1 MAKYRK
7 KPVEVE
13 AEFVRDL
20 INAFSHNWNAL
31 PKWVAEAYEKTII
44 TAITGNGFIVK
55 TLEGN
60 MQATVYDM
68 LVKGIE
74 GEIYPCKIDIFN
86 KTYDR
91 VIGDE

>member
-13 AEFVRDL
+13 AEPVREIL
-20 INAFSHNWNAL
+20 KAFESNWNAL
-31 PKWVAEAYEKTII
+31 PKWVLEAYQKTII
-44 TAITGNGFIVK
+44 HTVTGNGFIVK

-60 MQATVYDM
+60 MQATIYDM
-68 LVKGIE
+68 LIQGIS